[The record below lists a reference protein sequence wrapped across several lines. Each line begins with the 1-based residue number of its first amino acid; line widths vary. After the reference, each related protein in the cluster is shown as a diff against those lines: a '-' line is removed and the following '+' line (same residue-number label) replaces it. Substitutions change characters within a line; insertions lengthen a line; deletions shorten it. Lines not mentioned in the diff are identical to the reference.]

1 MKEMKEI
8 VVIKLG
14 GSTLSEMDN
23 NLKEIADLHISG
35 IPVVIV
41 HGGGALIS
49 EWMNKLEI
57 KTDFIDGLRVTDENS
72 IQIVTSI
79 LGGLVNK
86 TLVASIINKN
96 CKAIGLS
103 GIDDNIFTAKFLD
116 QTHGYVGNIINTN
129 SEFVELLLN
138 KEYLPVIA
146 PIAINN
152 ELIDPPLLNINGD
165 IAASALA
172 VSLQADKLIFLTD
185 VDGVLDENSKL
196 ISTLNTAQSKSLI
209 SNGTAKSG
217 MIPKINSCINALESS
232 VESFII
238 NGTKYGNLTSIIK
251 NSESVGTKF
260 LVS

>member
-86 TLVASIINKN
+86 TLVASIINKK

-217 MIPKINSCINALESS
+217 MIPKINSCIDAVESN

-260 LVS
+260 LV

>member
-1 MKEMKEI
+1 M
-8 VVIKLG
+8 L
-14 GSTLSEMDN
+14 L
-23 NLKEIADLHISG
+23 
-35 IPVVIV
+35 
-41 HGGGALIS
+41 
-49 EWMNKLEI
+49 
-57 KTDFIDGLRVTDENS
+57 
-72 IQIVTSI
+72 
-79 LGGLVNK
+79 
-86 TLVASIINKN
+86 
-96 CKAIGLS
+96 IGLLLCFFYFQS
-103 GIDDNIFTAKFLD
+103 FFLVYLF
-116 QTHGYVGNIINTN
+116 GVVSVKKYCGKMINAII
-129 SEFVELLLN
+129 
-138 KEYLPVIA
+138 

-217 MIPKINSCINALESS
+217 MIPKINSCIDAVESN

-260 LVS
+260 LV

>member
-1 MKEMKEI
+1 MTKI
-8 VVIKLG
+8 H
-14 GSTLSEMDN
+14 N
-23 NLKEIADLHISG
+23 NLIKKNIQKLITGNFEKLA
-35 IPVVIV
+35 PTYYR
-41 HGGGALIS
+41 LIS

-129 SEFVELLLN
+129 SEFVELLSN

-217 MIPKINSCINALESS
+217 MIPKINSCIDAVESN

-260 LVS
+260 LV